1 MPTRRAKSPRRKPKQ
16 ARAHDTVE
24 VVLDA
29 AARVLARHGYARAT
43 TNRIADAAGVS
54 VGTVYEYFSSK
65 EAVFDAL
72 IRRELDALVV
82 AFRGQGLEPGIA
94 LDTRIESFLRAG
106 MGAMRHGPE
115 LFRAV
120 EAVPGAIFRHHLA
133 GARQLVVGLV
143 EQLLEAHRSELR
155 VADLGLAAFIV
166 VSAVEGV
173 GTNATRQVFDERL
186 ARELTS
192 LVMLYLTGSG
202 AEPRPRG

>member
-1 MPTRRAKSPRRKPKQ
+1 MRMRRGKPPRRKPKQ

-24 VVLDA
+24 VLLDA

-43 TNRIADAAGVS
+43 TNRIAEAAGVS
-54 VGTVYEYFSSK
+54 VGTVYEYFSNK
-65 EAVFDAL
+65 EGVFDAL
-72 IRRELDALVV
+72 IRRELEALVV
-82 AFRGQGLEPGIA
+82 AFRAQGLAPDVA

-115 LFRAV
+115 LFRAL
-120 EAVPGAIFRHHLA
+120 EAVPGAIFRQQLA
-133 GARQLVVGLV
+133 GARQLVTGLV
-143 EQLLEAHRSELR
+143 EQLLAMHRDELR

-192 LVMLYLTGSG
+192 LVMLYLTGSC
-202 AEPRPRG
+202 ERPRRGG